1 MLSEHRPAGAG
12 FSMIEL
18 MVGITIM
25 AIALALA
32 APSFADWL
40 RNTKVRS
47 SAEALQSGLYFARTE
62 AARRNAIV
70 RFQMTD
76 SLTGSCAL
84 SKTGSYWVVNMSV
97 STSPAGACDSQISD
111 SSSPFLLK
119 VSPVISS
126 SNAPSFSADRALIGF
141 DGLGRLNALAG
152 STQISTFSVDVKGS
166 SGSCVADGGAVQCL
180 RIVVTP
186 GGQISMCDPAH
197 SGSSDPLSCP

>member
-1 MLSEHRPAGAG
+1 MLSAHRPAGAG

-18 MVGITIM
+18 MVGLTIM

-40 RNTKVRS
+40 RNAKVRA

-70 RFQMTD
+70 RFQLTD
-76 SLTGSCAL
+76 NLTSSCAL
-84 SKTGSYWVVNMSV
+84 SKTGSHWVVNMSV
-97 STSPAGACDSQISD
+97 STSPASACASKISD

-119 VSPVISS
+119 RSPVVSS
-126 SNAPSFSADRALIGF
+126 SHAPSFSADRELIAF
-141 DGLGRLNALAG
+141 NGLGRLNDLGG
-152 STQISTFSVDVKGS
+152 SAKITRFSVDVQGS

-197 SGSSDPLSCP
+197 SGASDPLSCP